1 MTPAQTPAQTP
12 PQTAAK
18 KQAKKTAKDTRAK
31 AGRCGWCGE
40 AFVQH
45 PKGRPRRWC
54 KQSCRQRAFEARK
67 YSQRLG
73 VDDAALMVDRHQYEL
88 LLDRRYEVVMA
99 VRDIRKDQNG
109 DQTGRPPEQ
118 LDWLLSHV
126 ERLLE
131 VSVEPK
137 TAD

>member
-1 MTPAQTPAQTP
+1 MSPAP
-12 PQTAAK
+12 AK
-18 KQAKKTAKDTRAK
+18 KERAKSAKKAAPAEERAK

-67 YSQRLG
+67 YSEKLG
-73 VDDAALMVDRHQYEL
+73 VDDTALMVDREQYEL
-88 LLDRRYEVVMA
+88 LLDRRYEVLMA
-99 VRDIRKDQNG
+99 ARDIRKDQQG
-109 DQTGRPPEQ
+109 DRTGLPVEQ

-126 ERLLE
+126 DRLLA

-137 TAD
+137 AAD